1 MTYNL
6 AGIDPLSAD
15 DTRSDDDTRS
25 GDDTTPGSG
34 PMPAD
39 FRSDTVTRPTPAM
52 RAAMAAAAVGD
63 DVYGDDPTVNALESR
78 VAAMLGKEAGLF
90 VASGTQSNLVAV
102 LTHCQRGHELLVGD
116 KYHIYRHEAGGASVL
131 GGVMI
136 EAVPTDDR
144 GALNPDRVVTAV
156 KPDDLHCPITHLLCL
171 ENTVNGYVHD
181 GAAINRLATAG
192 RASGLVVHLDGARL
206 MNAAVRLAVPP
217 AALVSSVDSVSL
229 CLSKGLGAPAGSV
242 LVGPVSFIRQARRLR
257 KMLGGGM
264 RQAGILAA
272 AGLFALD
279 HHIDRLADDHDL
291 ARQLAA
297 KLCKIPSITVDP
309 KSVETNMVFMQV
321 PAGSAD
327 PLRQHLAAN
336 GILLGGGQAV
346 IRLVTHLD
354 VGSDA
359 VNRLI
364 CAMDDFYR
372 SSTFR

>member
-1 MTYNL
+1 MSYNRV
-6 AGIDPLSAD
+6 GIDALPGD
-15 DTRSDDDTRS
+15 NKTS
-25 GDDTTPGSG
+25 GDGTTRASG
-34 PMPAD
+34 PIAAD

-144 GALNPDRVVTAV
+144 GALDPDQVINAV
-156 KPDDLHCPITHLLCL
+156 KPDDVHCPITQLLCL

-192 RASGLVVHLDGARL
+192 RAKGLVVHLDGARL

-217 AALVSSVDSVSL
+217 AALVAPVDSVSL

-242 LVGPVSFIRQARRLR
+242 LVGPAPFIRQARRVR

-279 HHIDRLADDHDL
+279 HHIDRLADDHEM
-291 ARQLAA
+291 AQHLAA
-297 KLCKIPSITVDP
+297 KLSKIPAITVEP
-309 KSVETNMVFMQV
+309 KRVETNMVFMKL

-327 PLRQHLAAN
+327 PLRQHLAAQ
-336 GILLGGGQAV
+336 GILLGGGQTV
-346 IRLVTHLD
+346 VRLVTHLD

-359 VNRLI
+359 VDRLI
-364 CAMDDFYR
+364 YALDDFYR